1 MTDTSIRS
9 GELWL
14 LADDVEDDLRLS
26 VRGVLEKHCPA
37 ERVIACFDG
46 DDSAS
51 ASAWSALARDLG
63 LAALLVPEDLGG
75 AGASAREAGAVA
87 EEIGWAVAP
96 VPFLTSAVAATAALV
111 ALGGD
116 DAGGLL
122 GRLSSAEATAALLLP
137 ATARSAAGHGLAIRD
152 GQVFGNV
159 RNVVG
164 VAGGVPADVLLVPVE
179 TDGGLALHGVP
190 ADAPGVTVEPVVS
203 LDMTRPLADVTLDGA
218 PAAALSAE
226 DAAAALDHGL
236 RTAAGLLAREQVGVA
251 AWCLDATVAYLKERR
266 QFGRAV
272 GGFQALK
279 HRLAD
284 VYAEVESARAAA
296 RYASAALATDD
307 PDVPVAVALAQ
318 AFCSDAAVHAAEE
331 AIQLHGG
338 IGMTWEH
345 PAHLYLKRA
354 KADQLLLG
362 SPEAHRA
369 DLAALVDL
377 PSGR

>member
-1 MTDTSIRS
+1 MTDTGSRA

-14 LADDVEDDLRLS
+14 LADDVEDDLRAS

-51 ASAWSALARDLG
+51 APAWSALARDLG

-96 VPFLTSAVAATAALV
+96 VPFLTSAVAVTAALV
-111 ALGGD
+111 TLEGD
-116 DAGGLL
+116 DAGELL
-122 GRLSSAEATAALLLP
+122 GRLSSGEATAALLLP
-137 ATARSAAGHGLAIRD
+137 ATARDAAGHGLAIRD
-152 GQVFGNV
+152 GHISGSV

-179 TDGGLALHGVP
+179 TDRGLALHGVP
-190 ADAPGVTVEPVVS
+190 ADARGVTVEPVVS

-218 PAAALSAE
+218 PAAALSTE
-226 DAAAALDHGL
+226 DATAALERGL

-318 AFCSDAAVHAAEE
+318 AYCSDAAVHAAEE
-331 AIQLHGG
+331 AVQLHGG

-377 PSGR
+377 PGGG